1 MSCFFETVQTAWA
14 QPVNTQDPILKM
26 HVKLIRTAQAPTMW
40 RRQSLGNLP
49 LRLEIAKQL
58 LQIMD
63 GEQEKRPLSQD
74 ELVFRRYLKA
84 KIVNLAAIL

>member
-1 MSCFFETVQTAWA
+1 
-14 QPVNTQDPILKM
+14 
-26 HVKLIRTAQAPTMW
+26 MW

-49 LRLEIAKQL
+49 LHLEIAKQPL
-58 LQIMD
+58 LIMD